1 MVVGGWH
8 TLPDA
13 FWGGDLWRVGS
24 TLPAMKKIFATLLGL
39 VSIGTTAMADSSFY
53 NMSVTSIDGSS
64 QSMGQ
69 YRDKVLLIV
78 NVASQCG
85 FTSQYAGLE
94 ELYKTYKDRGFY
106 VLGFPCNDFGQQ
118 EPGSETEIKS
128 FCTNKFGVTFP
139 LFSKVRVLGQER
151 APIYDYLIRSTGG
164 ADVGWNFEKFLVNR
178 SGKVVERFGSNVRPS
193 DESLKAAIEKAL
205 S

>member
-1 MVVGGWH
+1 
-8 TLPDA
+8 
-13 FWGGDLWRVGS
+13 
-24 TLPAMKKIFATLLGL
+24 MKKIFATLLGL

-53 NMSVTSIDGSS
+53 NMSVTSIDGSN
-64 QSMGQ
+64 QSMDQ

-78 NVASQCG
+78 NVASKCG

-128 FCTNKFGVTFP
+128 FCTNTFGVTFP
-139 LFSKVRVLGQER
+139 LFSKVHVLGQER
-151 APIYDYLIRSTGG
+151 AAIYDYLIRSTGG